1 MSASLN
7 CPSNYR
13 GISLIPVIAK
23 VFENAILSLCDDAL
37 VTSELQFG
45 FKKNAGCSDAIF
57 ALRCTV
63 EHFVTN
69 GSSVFAASLDISK
82 AFDCLNHFKLFSV
95 LCTADIPI
103 HVINLLCNW
112 YSKLFAMVRWNGA
125 YSNAF
130 AIRSGVRQGSTLS
143 PALFNI
149 FINVFITNLKEA
161 GLGCWVRQM
170 FIRCLL
176 YADDIILLSPSISG
190 LQKMLD
196 ICYKTSCSVSLQF
209 NVAKCHLMV
218 LGPWQVSLVH
228 PCP

>member
-1 MSASLN
+1 
-7 CPSNYR
+7 
-13 GISLIPVIAK
+13 
-23 VFENAILSLCDDAL
+23 
-37 VTSELQFG
+37 
-45 FKKNAGCSDAIF
+45 
-57 ALRCTV
+57 
-63 EHFVTN
+63 
-69 GSSVFAASLDISK
+69 VFAASLDISK
-82 AFDCLNHFKLFSV
+82 AFDCVNHFKLFSV
-95 LCTADIPI
+95 FCTAGIPI
-103 HVINLLCNW
+103 DVINLLCNW

-161 GLGCWVRQM
+161 GLGCWVKQM
-170 FIRCLL
+170 FIGCLL

-218 LGPWQVSLVH
+218 LGPLAGK
-228 PCP
+228 PCPPPVLRW